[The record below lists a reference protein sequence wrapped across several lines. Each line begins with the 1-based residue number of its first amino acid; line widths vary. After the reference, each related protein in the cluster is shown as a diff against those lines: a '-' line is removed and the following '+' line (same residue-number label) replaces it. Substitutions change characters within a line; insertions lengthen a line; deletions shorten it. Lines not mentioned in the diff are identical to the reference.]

1 MAVIDSD
8 AHVLETE
15 RTWDYM
21 LDSERALRP
30 RIVATPEDESSGGE
44 SWFIDGLYLGKARN
58 VGHDTSKE
66 SREMDDIKA
75 RLKHMDELGV
85 DVQVLYPTIF
95 LRPYTRRPELELAVT
110 RSYNRWLIDIWRRAP
125 ERLRWVAVLPLLT
138 MDKALEEARFA
149 KENGACGIFIRG
161 LEGDKRLSDA
171 YFFPLYE
178 EAGRL
183 DLPVCV
189 HSATGSFA
197 VHDFFADECGFSK
210 FKLAVV
216 GSFHSLL
223 FSEIPDRFPRT
234 RFGFIEVSSQWVP
247 YAIHDYAR
255 RMERK
260 GKKVDKKD
268 VLRKNRIYVAC
279 QTDDDLP
286 YVIQYA
292 GEDHLVIGSD
302 YGHNDTSSEILALQ
316 KLKEAGEVPLRVIN
330 KILDDNAR
338 ALYSLQY
345 PKMD

>member
-1 MAVIDSD
+1 MAMAVIDSD

-21 LDSERALRP
+21 LASERDLKP
-30 RIVATPEDESSGGE
+30 RIIATPEDVSSGGE
-44 SWFIDGLYLGKARN
+44 SWFIDGVYLGKARN
-58 VGHDTSKE
+58 VGHETPKE
-66 SREMDDIKA
+66 SREMEDIKA
-75 RLKHMDELGV
+75 RIKHMDELGV

-95 LRPYTRRPELELAVT
+95 LRPYTKRPELELGVT
-110 RSYNRWLIDIWRRAP
+110 RSYNRWLIDIWKAAP
-125 ERLRWVAVLPLLT
+125 DRLRWVAVLPLLT

-149 KENGACGIFIRG
+149 KENGACGIFVRG
-161 LEGDKRLSDA
+161 LEGDKRLSDS

-183 DLPVCV
+183 DLPICV

-197 VHDFFADECGFSK
+197 VHDFFIDECGFSK

-216 GSFHSLL
+216 GSFHSLI
-223 FSEIPDRFPRT
+223 FNEIPDKFPKT
-234 RFGFIEVSSQWVP
+234 RFAFVEVSSQWVP
-247 YAIHDYAR
+247 YAIHDFAR

-260 GKKVDKKD
+260 GKKVDKTE

-286 YVIQYA
+286 YVLKYS
-292 GEDHLVIGSD
+292 GDDMLVIGTD

-316 KLKEAGEVPLRVIN
+316 KLKQDGDVPARVVN
-330 KILDDNAR
+330 RILDDNAR
-338 ALYSLQY
+338 ALYSL
-345 PKMD
+345 